1 MSGHKIGYVRVSSVD
16 QNEAR
21 QLADI
26 QLDKVFTDKC
36 SGGTRKRPALA
47 ECLEWCRDGDSL
59 HVHSIDRLARNL
71 EDLQAIVKKLT
82 DNGVTVNFEKEG
94 LTFNADTSNPMN
106 TLMLQMMGAFAQ
118 FEKEM
123 INERQREG
131 IAKAKKDG
139 VVFGAKAKLGEKQI
153 AEIKAMFATGEH
165 TKNAIADK
173 FKVTRQTVYKV
184 LKQ

>member
-1 MSGHKIGYVRVSSVD
+1 MSGHKIGYVRVSSID

-36 SGGTRKRPALA
+36 SGGIRKRPALT

-59 HVHSIDRLARNL
+59 HVHSIDRLARDLN
-71 EDLQAIVKKLT
+71 DLQGIVKQLT
-82 DNGVTVNFEKEG
+82 NNGVTVYFEKEG
-94 LTFNADTSNPMN
+94 LTFNSDTSNPMN

-118 FEKEM
+118 FERAM
-123 INERQREG
+123 IKERQREG
-131 IAKAKKDG
+131 IEAARKAGKQI
-139 VVFGAKAKLGEKQI
+139 GAKAKLSDKEVT
-153 AEIKAMFATGEH
+153 EIKTIFAAGDS
-165 TKNAIADK
+165 TKTAIASKYKISRPTLDK
-173 FKVTRQTVYKV
+173 A